1 MKSRNVQTK
10 EEDYEKAMKEALS
23 EIFHNLR
30 EIEKDIKLQRQKV
43 NLQRRRGSVQA
54 TTLKEA
60 TAAFKQQEKE
70 PY

>member
-43 NLQRRRGSVQA
+43 NLQRRRRSVQA
-54 TTLKEA
+54 TTLKEV